1 MYAVN
6 PFVNV
11 CVLFYLIGFCVHF
24 EQTVDFVRKM
34 RIFALTLLATPL
46 LVFTLILYSI
56 QITKILKSD
65 S

>member
-11 CVLFYLIGFCVHF
+11 CVIFYLIGFCVHF
-24 EQTVDFVRKM
+24 GQTVDFVRKM
-34 RIFALTLLATPL
+34 RIFALTLFATPL

-56 QITKILKSD
+56 QINKILKSD